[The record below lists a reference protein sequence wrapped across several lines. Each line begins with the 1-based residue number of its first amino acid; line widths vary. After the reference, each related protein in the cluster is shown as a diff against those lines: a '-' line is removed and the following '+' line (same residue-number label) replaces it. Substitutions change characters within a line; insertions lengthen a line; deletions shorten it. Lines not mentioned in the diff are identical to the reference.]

1 MRRARKPPA
10 LFGDAPAAADAI
22 GALDGDRPRRVRAAV
37 ALAAAG
43 YAPTMVIVRGDN
55 AAPELLRSSSSLP
68 FEVVSFA
75 PDPPSTRGEARGIAA
90 LVQERGWTRIVVVTS
105 TFHVFRARLILRRAL
120 ACDVR
125 LVAAGMNRRRLPQHL
140 ASEVAKLL
148 LALTL
153 RRSA

>member
-1 MRRARKPPA
+1 MRGAA
-10 LFGDAPAAADAI
+10 LVGDAPTAADAI
-22 GALDGDRPRRVRAAV
+22 VALDGDRPRRIRTAV
-37 ALAAAG
+37 ALATAG
-43 YAPTMVIVRGDN
+43 YAPTVVIVRADN
-55 AAPELLRSSSSLP
+55 AAPELLRASSSLP

-90 LVQERGWTRIVVVTS
+90 LVRERGWTRIVVVTS

-120 ACDVR
+120 ACEIRV
-125 LVAAGMNRRRLPQHL
+125 VAAGMNRRRLPRHL
-140 ASEVAKLL
+140 ASEAAKLV

>member
-1 MRRARKPPA
+1 MRRALEPSA
-10 LFGDAPAAADAI
+10 FLGDAPAAADAI
-22 GALDGDRPRRVRAAV
+22 VALDGDRPRRVRAAV

-43 YAPTMVIVRGDN
+43 YAPTIVVVRGDN
-55 AAPELLRSSSSLP
+55 AAPELLRASSLP
-68 FEVVSFA
+68 FEVVWFA

-90 LVQERGWTRIVVVTS
+90 LVRERGWTRLVVVTS

-120 ACDVR
+120 GCDIRV
-125 LVAAGMNRRRLPQHL
+125 VAAGMNRRRLPQHL
-140 ASEVAKLL
+140 ASELAKLV